1 MGRRTF
7 LSSSLLMLLVAMLLV
22 FSACTGGGGDSSSG
36 GSGGGSASGGS
47 GGAGGGSGG
56 SGGKGGSGQDADS
69 LVTPPGVYPIVNEK
83 LTIKVFAPQLPTIE
97 DMETN
102 LYTLWIEEVTNIN
115 LDFELAPNDALEERK
130 QLMMASGDYPE
141 VILHG
146 NLTKEEQMKYG
157 QQGVFIPLNDL
168 IEKYAPNVVK
178 AMEDI
183 PYLRQSITAPDGN
196 IYAIPQIN
204 ECFHCFYAQKYWIN
218 QKWLDDLGLKM
229 PTTTDELY
237 NVLKAF
243 KEKDPNGNGI
253 QDEIPLTGA
262 TRESMWEGNIDGYLM
277 APFIYNDGEKY
288 LFINDEGNADFA
300 ANKDEWRQGLEFMHK
315 LFSEGLIDKAAFTQ
329 NADAVA
335 QMANKEPNIMG
346 SITTALI
353 SYAYPPDDAHPVH
366 KQYVTVP
373 PLKGP
378 NGLQQAGYFGGVNR
392 AQFAITNKATE
403 LQKAAAMRLVDLLF
417 TEEAI
422 ARQEFGPKDDGW
434 KEADPGQ
441 LGLDGQPA
449 KYQLIKKDVPPGAVG
464 NGGWEQI
471 GPSLRTAEYR
481 ASWAVPQ
488 DPLAEGGYELR
499 LYLESKK
506 YEPYRSKQVFPNSI
520 FIDPEDANE
529 AAQLQ
534 TNIASYV
541 RSNMAQFITGSKDI
555 EKEWDAYVKGFEGL
569 NLNRYIEIYQ
579 KALEKSR

>member
-1 MGRRTF
+1 MILKKWSIRTMA
-7 LSSSLLMLLVAMLLV
+7 LPILAAMLAL
-22 FSACTGGGGDSSSG
+22 SACSTGGDG
-36 GSGGGSASGGS
+36 GSKDEPSVVSDSGES
-47 GGAGGGSGG
+47 GNGEQ
-56 SGGKGGSGQDADS
+56 GKDAAEGPAVS
-69 LVTPPGVYPIVNEK
+69 PPGQYPIVAEK
-83 LTIKVFAPQLPTIE
+83 LKLKVFAPQYPSIE

-102 LYTLWIEEVTNIN
+102 LYTKWIEEKTNID
-115 LDFELAPNDALEERK
+115 LDFELAPNDALNERK

-157 QQGVFIPLNDL
+157 QQGVFLPLNDL
-168 IEKYAPNVVK
+168 IEKYAPNVKK

-183 PYLRQSITAPDGN
+183 PYLKQSITAPDGN

-204 ECFHCFYAQKYWIN
+204 ECFHCTYAQKYWIN
-218 QKWLDDLGLKM
+218 EKWIEKVGLQM
-229 PTTTDELY
+229 PTTPDELY
-237 NVLKAF
+237 TVLKAF
-243 KEKDPNGNGI
+243 KEKDPNGNG
-253 QDEIPLTGA
+253 QADEIPLTGA
-262 TRESMWEGNIDGYLM
+262 TLETMWEGNIDGYLM
-277 APFIYNDGEKY
+277 APFIYNDGTKY
-288 LFINDEGNADFA
+288 LMVKDGKVELA
-300 ANKDEWRQGLEFMHK
+300 ANKDEWRQGLEYMNK

-329 NADAVA
+329 NADAVS
-335 QMANKEPNIMG
+335 QLANRDPNVLG

-353 SYAYPPDDAHPVH
+353 SYAYSPDDKHPVH
-366 KQYVTVP
+366 KEYATVP

-378 NGLQQAGYFGGVNR
+378 NGVQQAGYYGGVSNS
-392 AQFAITNKATE
+392 QFAITNKASE
-403 LQKAAAMRLVDLLF
+403 LQQAAAMRLVDLLF
-417 TEEAI
+417 TEEAV
-422 ARQEFGPKDDGW
+422 ARQEFGPKDEKW
-434 KEADPGQ
+434 REAEAGE

-449 KYQLIKKDVPPGAVG
+449 KYARITSDQPAPPTH
-464 NGGWEQI
+464 NDGWEQI

-506 YEPYRSKQVFPNSI
+506 YEPYKSTQVYPSSV
-520 FIDPEDANE
+520 FIDSKDASE

-569 NLNRYIEIYQ
+569 NAARYLEIHQ
-579 KALEKSR
+579 KAIDANQ